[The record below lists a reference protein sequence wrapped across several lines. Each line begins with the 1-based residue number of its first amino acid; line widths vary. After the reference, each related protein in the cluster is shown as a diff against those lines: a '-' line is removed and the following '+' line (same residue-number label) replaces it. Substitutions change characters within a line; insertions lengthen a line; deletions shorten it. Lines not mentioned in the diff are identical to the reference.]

1 MTQIVLAGHW
11 GGRRMVH
18 LKEIAKRFG
27 QRILNYIQTYFKIK
41 IYRDFDFFLPVW
53 GKKKMGKFRN
63 RDNGQFGN
71 SFLKTHP
78 WGSERSKFKYFI
90 VVIIILIILII
101 LIIITTTIIIIIIV
115 IVVDVI
121 MLNLEI
127 VEAVLINIVEL
138 FSDPEDL

>member
-1 MTQIVLAGHW
+1 
-11 GGRRMVH
+11 
-18 LKEIAKRFG
+18 
-27 QRILNYIQTYFKIK
+27 
-41 IYRDFDFFLPVW
+41 
-53 GKKKMGKFRN
+53 MGKFRN

-90 VVIIILIILII
+90 VVIIILIILT
-101 LIIITTTIIIIIIV
+101 IITTIIIIIIIV
-115 IVVDVI
+115 IVVNVI

-138 FSDPEDL
+138 FPDPEDLWA

>member
-1 MTQIVLAGHW
+1 
-11 GGRRMVH
+11 
-18 LKEIAKRFG
+18 
-27 QRILNYIQTYFKIK
+27 
-41 IYRDFDFFLPVW
+41 
-53 GKKKMGKFRN
+53 MGKFRN

-101 LIIITTTIIIIIIV
+101 LLILIIINTIIIIIIIV
-115 IVVDVI
+115 IVVNVI